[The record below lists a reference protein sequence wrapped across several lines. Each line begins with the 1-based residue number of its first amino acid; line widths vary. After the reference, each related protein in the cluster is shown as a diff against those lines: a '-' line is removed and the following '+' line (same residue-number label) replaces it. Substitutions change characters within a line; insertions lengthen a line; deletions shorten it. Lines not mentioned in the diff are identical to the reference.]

1 MTKISATINSS
12 RLRPVE
18 RRRFLYSGAELFA
31 GSPRRKSCYAGP
43 GTMEGISMRFL
54 ILGAALGVAL
64 AACAATASASEN
76 AITPGQTLSKMGECM
91 TVEGQVS
98 LRPSTNRFGANL
110 SFQSGNGFTGY
121 IPEMA
126 SLGDLSRY
134 DGQTVD
140 LTGVIEP
147 GQDGSAALIRVT
159 SPEQLMLA
167 DETPDRLLTCD
178 RF

>member
-1 MTKISATINSS
+1 
-12 RLRPVE
+12 
-18 RRRFLYSGAELFA
+18 
-31 GSPRRKSCYAGP
+31 
-43 GTMEGISMRFL
+43 MRFL
-54 ILGAALGVAL
+54 ILGVAL
-64 AACAATASASEN
+64 AACAATASYAASED
-76 AITPGQTLSKMGECM
+76 AISPDQTSSKMGECM
-91 TVEGQVS
+91 TVEGHVS
-98 LRPSTNRFGANL
+98 LRPSANRFGANL
-110 SFQSGNGFTGY
+110 SFQSANGFTGY
-121 IPEMA
+121 VPEPA

>member
-1 MTKISATINSS
+1 
-12 RLRPVE
+12 
-18 RRRFLYSGAELFA
+18 
-31 GSPRRKSCYAGP
+31 
-43 GTMEGISMRFL
+43 MRFF
-54 ILGAALGVAL
+54 ILGAAL
-64 AACAATASASEN
+64 AACVATASYAASED
-76 AITPGQTLSKMGECM
+76 AITPDQTMSKIGACM

-98 LRPSTNRFGANL
+98 LHPSTNRFGANL
-110 SFQSGNGFTGY
+110 SFESSNGFTGY
-121 IPEMA
+121 IPELA

-167 DETPDRLLTCD
+167 DETPDHLVTCD

>member
-1 MTKISATINSS
+1 
-12 RLRPVE
+12 
-18 RRRFLYSGAELFA
+18 
-31 GSPRRKSCYAGP
+31 
-43 GTMEGISMRFL
+43 MRFL

-64 AACAATASASEN
+64 AACAATASYAASEN
-76 AITPGQTLSKMGECM
+76 AITPDQTASKMGECM

-98 LRPSTNRFGANL
+98 LHPSTNRFGSNL
-110 SFQSGNGFTGY
+110 SFESSNGFTGY
-121 IPEMA
+121 VPEPA
-126 SLGDLSRY
+126 SIGDLSRY
-134 DGQTVD
+134 DGQAVD

-147 GQDGSAALIRVT
+147 GQDGAVALIRVT

>member
-1 MTKISATINSS
+1 
-12 RLRPVE
+12 
-18 RRRFLYSGAELFA
+18 
-31 GSPRRKSCYAGP
+31 
-43 GTMEGISMRFL
+43 MRFL

-64 AACAATASASEN
+64 AACAATASYAASEN
-76 AITPGQTLSKMGECM
+76 AITPDQTLSKMGECM

-121 IPEMA
+121 IPELA

-147 GQDGSAALIRVT
+147 GQDGGLALIQVT

-167 DETPDRLLTCD
+167 DETPDHLLTCD